1 MTCKCR
7 QLPDI
12 PSGSGKM
19 MFTFPDEIFREKF
32 VIVVKELDHSSEPID
47 ELLTVTTDNVNRL
60 LRLLC
65 AHGSF
70 SEHEKASINAV
81 VLQPEEQISFSL
93 LNKLKPLS
101 HWCGLLAADDL
112 IYVLNNRSIKILFQ
126 PLVDVVQ
133 GHIYGYECLMRG
145 LRADG
150 SIIGPEA
157 LLEQAKNADLLFN
170 LDRLVREM
178 ALQQAVASGV
188 QGRISINFMPT
199 AIYNPEMCLRDTVAC
214 VQQLN
219 IAPERVMFE
228 VVETEKVQDFRHL
241 KSILDYYREKGFK
254 TALDDVGSGY
264 AGLNMLAELLPDLIK
279 IDRVLIQDIH
289 RLPVKQ
295 SIVEALINIAK
306 AHNIEVLVEGV
317 ETEAERDYLMARGVT
332 KMQGY
337 LFGKPNAVPQLRIYG
352 S

>member
-19 MFTFPDEIFREKF
+19 MFTFPDDIFREKF
-32 VIVVKELDHSSEPID
+32 VVVLKELDHIAEQID
-47 ELLTVTTDNVNRL
+47 ELLTVATDNVTQL

-65 AHGSF
+65 AHRSF
-70 SEHEKASINAV
+70 SEHELASINAV
-81 VLQPEEQISFSL
+81 ILSPGEPISFSL

-101 HWCGLLAADDL
+101 RWGGLLAADDL
-112 IYVLNNRSIKILFQ
+112 IYVLNNRAVKIVFQ
-126 PLVDVVQ
+126 PLVDAVQ
-133 GHIYGYECLMRG
+133 GQIYGYECLMRG
-145 LRADG
+145 VRADG

-157 LLEQAKNADLLFN
+157 LLEQARNADLLFH

-178 ALQQAVASGV
+178 ALHQAVASGV

-199 AIYNPEMCLRDTVAC
+199 AIYNPEMCLRDTVSW
-214 VQQLN
+214 VQKLN
-219 IAPERVMFE
+219 IDPERIMFE

-241 KSILDYYREKGFK
+241 KSILDFYRQKGFK

-279 IDRVLIQDIH
+279 IDRSLVQNIH
-289 RLPVKQ
+289 QLPVKQ

-317 ETEAERDYLMARGVT
+317 ETKAERDYLMARGVS

-337 LFGKPNAVPQLRIYG
+337 LFGKPDAVPQLRIYG